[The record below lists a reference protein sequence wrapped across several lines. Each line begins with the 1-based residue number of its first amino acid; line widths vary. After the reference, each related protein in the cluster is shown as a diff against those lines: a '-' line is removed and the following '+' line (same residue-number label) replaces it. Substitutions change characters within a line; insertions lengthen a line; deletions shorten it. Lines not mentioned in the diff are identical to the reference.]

1 VEKSAKSFILQTL
14 TCFLQNSCS
23 CQYIFWCF
31 IFMKFQHKSALI
43 LAIAP
48 LIFTIA
54 GCGGES
60 DQTANTTNNRTSDRT
75 DTVKSRGQLICGV
88 SGEIPGFSFVGT
100 DGKYSGID
108 VDVCRAIAAAMFN
121 DPNAIE
127 FRNLNAKER
136 FTAVQTGEVDILS
149 RNTTWTLS
157 RDTSVGLEFAPVVF
171 YDGQAIMVRKNSNT
185 KSLADLKDKAIC
197 VQTGTTTE
205 QNLADQMR
213 KRGISYKPVVFEDV
227 NITFAT
233 YAEGR
238 CDGITAD
245 RSALVSRRTTLP
257 KSEENIILDE
267 VISSEPL
274 APAVAKGNT
283 NWNNVVKWVVYSL
296 VKAEELGINS
306 QNVDQLANSNDP
318 DIKRFLGKEGNLGEG
333 LGLTNDFA
341 ARIIKHVGNYAEVY
355 DRNLGPKTKFNLARG
370 QNQLW
375 SKGGLL
381 YSPPFR

>member
-1 VEKSAKSFILQTL
+1 MWKSA
-14 TCFLQNSCS
+14 
-23 CQYIFWCF
+23 W
-31 IFMKFQHKSALI
+31 I

-48 LIFTIA
+48 LILTLA
-54 GCGGES
+54 ACSGES
-60 DQTANTTNNRTSDRT
+60 SQTTNTASDRT
-75 DTVKSRGQLICGV
+75 DTVKSRRQLICGV

-108 VDVCRAIAAAMFN
+108 VDVCRAVAAAMFD

-171 YDGQAIMVRKNSNT
+171 YDGQAIMVRKTSNI

-197 VQTGTTTE
+197 VQTGTTSE

-213 KRGISYKPVVFEDV
+213 KRSITYKPVVFEDV

-238 CDGITAD
+238 CDGVTAD
-245 RSALVSRRTTLP
+245 RSALVSRRTNLP
-257 KSEENIILDE
+257 KPEDNVILDE

-283 NWNNVVKWVVYSL
+283 NWNNIVKWVVYAL
-296 VKAEELGINS
+296 VKAEELGITS
-306 QNVDQLANSNDP
+306 QNVAQMANTNDP
-318 DIKRFLGKEGNLGEG
+318 DIKRFLGTEGNLGEG

-341 ARIIKHVGNYAEVY
+341 ARVIKHVGNYAEVY

>member
-1 VEKSAKSFILQTL
+1 
-14 TCFLQNSCS
+14 
-23 CQYIFWCF
+23 
-31 IFMKFQHKSALI
+31 MKFMRKSALI

-48 LIFTIA
+48 LIFTLSA
-54 GCGGES
+54 CGGES
-60 DQTANTTNNRTSDRT
+60 GQTANITGTPGSNPAAQATRNRW
-75 DTVKSRGQLICGV
+75 DTIKSRGKLICGV
-88 SGEIPGFSFVGT
+88 SGEVPGFSFVGT
-100 DGKYSGID
+100 DGKYGGID
-108 VDVCRAIAAAMFN
+108 VDVCRAIAAALFDN
-121 DPNAIE
+121 PDAVE

-136 FTAVQTGEVDILS
+136 FTALQTGEVDILS

-157 RDTSVGLEFAPVVF
+157 RDTSQGLEFAPVVF
-171 YDGQAIMVRKNSNT
+171 YDGQAIMVRKNSNI
-185 KSLADLKDKAIC
+185 KSLADLKGKAIC

-213 KRGISYKPVVFEDV
+213 KRGITYKPVVFEDI

-257 KSEENIILDE
+257 KPDDNIILNE
-267 VISSEPL
+267 VLSSEPL
-274 APAVAKGNT
+274 APAVAKGDT
-283 NWNNVVKWVVYSL
+283 KWGDTVKWVVYSL

-306 QNVDQLANSNDP
+306 QNLAQFTNSNDP
-318 DIKRFLGKEGNLGEG
+318 DIKRFLGTEGNLGEG
-333 LGLTNDFA
+333 IGLTKDFA
-341 ARIIKHVGNYAEVY
+341 AKIVKHVGNYAEIY
-355 DRNLGPKTKFNLARG
+355 DRNLGPKTKLNLARG

-375 SKGGLL
+375 TKGGLL

>member
-1 VEKSAKSFILQTL
+1 MRKSAF
-14 TCFLQNSCS
+14 
-23 CQYIFWCF
+23 
-31 IFMKFQHKSALI
+31 I

-48 LIFTIA
+48 LIFTVA
-54 GCGGES
+54 ACSGES
-60 DQTANTTNNRTSDRT
+60 GQTTNTANPPTSSSANQATRNRW
-75 DTVKSRGQLICGV
+75 DTIKSRGQLICGV
-88 SGEIPGFSFVGT
+88 SGEVPGFSFVGT

-108 VDVCRAIAAAMFN
+108 VDICRGVAAALFDN
-121 DPNAIE
+121 PDAVE

-136 FTAVQTGEVDILS
+136 FTALQTGEVDILS

-171 YDGQAIMVRKNSNT
+171 YDGQAIMVRKNSNI
-185 KSLADLKDKAIC
+185 KSLAELKNKAIC

-213 KRGISYKPVVFEDV
+213 KRGIAYKPVVFEDV

-245 RSALVSRRTTLP
+245 RSALVSRRSLLP
-257 KSEENIILDE
+257 KPEDNVILDE

-274 APAVAKGNT
+274 APAVAKGDT
-283 NWNNVVKWVVYSL
+283 KWGDIVKWVVYSL
-296 VKAEELGINS
+296 VKAEELGITS
-306 QNVDQLANSNDP
+306 QNVDQFASSNDP
-318 DIKRFLGKEGNLGEG
+318 DIKRFLGTEGNLGEG
-333 LGLTNDFA
+333 IGLTNDFA
-341 ARIIKHVGNYAEVY
+341 ARIVKHVGNYAEVY
-355 DRNLGPKTKFNLARG
+355 DRNLGPKTKLNLARG

>member
-1 VEKSAKSFILQTL
+1 
-14 TCFLQNSCS
+14 
-23 CQYIFWCF
+23 
-31 IFMKFQHKSALI
+31 MDKSALI

-48 LIFTIA
+48 LIFAISA
-54 GCGGES
+54 CSGES
-60 DQTANTTNNRTSDRT
+60 GNTANTASAPGSASTRQVTQNRW
-75 DTVKSRGQLICGV
+75 DTIKNRGQLICGV
-88 SGEIPGFSFVGT
+88 SGEVPGFSFVGT

-108 VDVCRAIAAAMFN
+108 VDICRAIAAALFDN
-121 DPNAIE
+121 PDAVE
-127 FRNLNAKER
+127 FRNLNSKER
-136 FTAVQTGEVDILS
+136 FTALQTGEVDILS

-157 RDTSVGLEFAPVVF
+157 RETSVGLEFAPVVF
-171 YDGQAIMVRKNSNT
+171 YDGQAIMVRKNSGS
-185 KSLADLKDKAIC
+185 KSLADLKGKAIC

-213 KRGISYKPVVFEDV
+213 KRGITYKPVVFEDV

-245 RSALVSRRTTLP
+245 RSALVSRRSILP
-257 KSEENIILDE
+257 KPEDNVILDE
-267 VISSEPL
+267 AISSEPL
-274 APAVAKGNT
+274 APAIAKGDSR
-283 NWNNVVKWVVYSL
+283 WADIVKWVVYSL

-306 QNVDQLANSNDP
+306 QNVAQFATSNDP
-318 DIKRFLGKEGNLGEG
+318 DIKRFLGTEGNLGES

-341 ARIIKHVGNYAEVY
+341 SKIVKHVGNYGEIY
-355 DRNLGPKTKFNLARG
+355 DRNLGAKTKLNLTRG

>member
-1 VEKSAKSFILQTL
+1 MWKSA
-14 TCFLQNSCS
+14 
-23 CQYIFWCF
+23 W
-31 IFMKFQHKSALI
+31 I

-48 LIFTIA
+48 LILTLTA
-54 GCGGES
+54 CSGES
-60 DQTANTTNNRTSDRT
+60 GQTAKTASDRT

-108 VDVCRAIAAAMFN
+108 VDVCRAVAAAMFD

-136 FTAVQTGEVDILS
+136 FTAVQTGEVDVLS

-171 YDGQAIMVRKNSNT
+171 YDGQAIMVRNSSNI
-185 KSLADLKDKAIC
+185 KSLADLKGKAIC

-213 KRGISYKPVVFEDV
+213 KRGITYKPVVFEDV

-238 CDGITAD
+238 CDGVTAD

-257 KSEENIILDE
+257 KPEDNVILDE

-283 NWNNVVKWVVYSL
+283 NWNNIVKWVVYSL
-296 VKAEELGINS
+296 IKAEELGITS
-306 QNVDQLANSNDP
+306 QNVAQMANSNDP
-318 DIKRFLGKEGNLGEG
+318 DIKRFLGTEGNLGEG
-333 LGLTNDFA
+333 LGLSNDFA
-341 ARIIKHVGNYAEVY
+341 ARVIKHVGNYAEVY